1 MASEQLVSSI
11 LDYFVVYNIEFSLVL
26 SLIAYSCYSDAL
38 SSNILIGFL
47 LFEVGL
53 FFETIPSYLLQVGWF
68 VLLFNTYS
76 QVKRLEAK
84 VRRVEKEIVNH
95 RLNINVEKAEGKV
108 LRMAKELARARSEK
122 RENPENLKK
131 SARTNTLLS
140 KIAKLLY

>member
-53 FFETIPSYLLQVGWF
+53 FFKTIPSYLLQVGWF